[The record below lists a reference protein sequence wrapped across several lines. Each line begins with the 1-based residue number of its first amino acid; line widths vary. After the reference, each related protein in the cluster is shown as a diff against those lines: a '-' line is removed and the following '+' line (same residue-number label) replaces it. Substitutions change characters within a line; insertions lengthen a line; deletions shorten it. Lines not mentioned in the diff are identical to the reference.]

1 MLGFEATLSRLPF
14 LLMRI
19 RTRLLLLILAI
30 LVPAF
35 VAAVLA
41 VGYVYQ
47 EERHAQE
54 TSVKEAVRAFA
65 LVVDNE
71 LETKEG
77 ILRALANSPALA
89 RGDLDTFFHHASSL
103 APTAETTII
112 LFSPDGRQLLNTRAA
127 PGTPLPT
134 RRASNIDDL
143 MRRDGADRTLVSDL
157 FVSPLGRRHDFAI
170 QVPVHIDG
178 QIRYFLSM
186 GVNAATMQGLLLEQR
201 FPAEWQATIVDRGG
215 RVVARTLDA
224 DLYRGRPLSSVA
236 MAQFAARREGV
247 FSSNNLAGIPVQ
259 AFYST
264 VPGSDWKVLVSIP
277 TADLRRVPLH
287 AAAFLAAI
295 MAMLLVLA
303 SVGARWFARRA
314 AIPIEYLGRRAEDLG
329 AGREVRYEPQGV
341 IEIDAVAQRMA
352 EASRR
357 ILTAQAEQEQRVA
370 EAVAASERA
379 QTALVRGQKL
389 EALGRLTGGI
399 AHEFNNLLQT
409 LTTAL
414 QLAALTANQPKVLNL
429 IDTCKRTVSRATA
442 LTTRLG
448 SFGRLQDARL
458 LTVDPA
464 EQVRGS
470 VQLLRGVLRQGT
482 RVEVQCGDDVWPV
495 TIDPVQFDLALL
507 NLAINARD
515 AMPDGGRLA
524 IEVHNCT
531 LEPTVERTGGDYVR
545 VRVTDTG
552 TGMPPD
558 VLARALDPF
567 FTTKPPGQGSGL
579 GLPQAYAF
587 ATQSRGW
594 LTVAST
600 IGAGTT
606 IDIYL
611 PRSQQPLSAVAGRAD
626 SQAPGRGSGRV
637 LFVEDDPL
645 VREAVVRGLEDCG
658 FDVMVAADGD
668 KALAMLDAGLD
679 ADVVFSDIVM
689 PGKVSGIDLAGLL
702 RERRPGLPVVLATGY
717 TEQRAVI
724 PGVQVLAKPYEID
737 QLVELLANLSAA
749 R

>member
-1 MLGFEATLSRLPF
+1 
-14 LLMRI
+14 MRI
-19 RTRLLLLILAI
+19 RTRLLILILAI

-47 EERHAQE
+47 EERRAQE

-65 LVVDNE
+65 LLVDNE

-77 ILRALANSPALA
+77 ILRTLASSPALA
-89 RGDLDTFFHHASSL
+89 RGDFDTFYHHARQL
-103 APTAETTII
+103 APTDETTIV
-112 LFSPDGRQLLNTRAA
+112 LTEPDGRQLLNTRAV
-127 PGTPLPT
+127 PGTPLPV
-134 RRASNIDDL
+134 RRASNIDGL
-143 MRRDGADRTLVSDL
+143 MQRGGADRTLVSDL
-157 FVSPLGRRHDFAI
+157 FMAPIGRRHDFAI
-170 QVPVHIDG
+170 QVPVRIDG
-178 QIRYFLSM
+178 AIRYYLAM
-186 GVNAATMQGLLLEQR
+186 GVNAASLQKMLGEQR
-201 FPAEWQATIVDRGG
+201 FPAGWLATVVDRGG
-215 RVVARTLDA
+215 HIIARSRDA
-224 DLYRGRPLSSVA
+224 DQYRGRTLSATALSRFAVA
-236 MAQFAARREGV
+236 REGV
-247 FSSNNLAGIPVQ
+247 FESTNLAGVPVQ

-264 VPGSDWKVLVSIP
+264 VPASDWRVLVSLP
-277 TADLRRVPLH
+277 QEELRRVPLH
-287 AAAFLAAI
+287 AAQFLAAI
-295 MAMLLVLA
+295 MAVLLVLA
-303 SVGARWFARRA
+303 SLAASWFARRA
-314 AIPIEYLGRRAEDLG
+314 AIPIEYLGRSAEELA
-329 AGREVRYEPQGV
+329 AGREVRFQPQGIV
-341 IEIDAVAQRMA
+341 EIDVVAGRMA

-357 ILTAQAEQEQRVA
+357 ILSAQAELEQRVT

-379 QTALVRGQKL
+379 QNALVRGQKL

-414 QLAALTANQPKVLNL
+414 QLVALTANQPKVLNL
-429 IDTCKRTVSRATA
+429 VDTCKRTVNRATA

-448 SFGRLQDARL
+448 AFGRVQDARQV
-458 LTVDPA
+458 TVDPG

-470 VQLLRGVLRQGT
+470 MQLLRGVLRQGT
-482 RVEVQCGDDVWPV
+482 HMDVHCAGEVWPV

-524 IEVHNCT
+524 IDVANCT
-531 LEPTVERTGGDYVR
+531 LEATFERTGGEYVR
-545 VRVTDTG
+545 VRVADSG
-552 TGMPPD
+552 VGMPPD

-567 FTTKPPGQGSGL
+567 FTTKPPGEGSGL

-594 LTVAST
+594 LTLASSV
-600 IGAGTT
+600 GAGTT
-606 IDIYL
+606 IDIFL
-611 PRSQQPLSAVAGRAD
+611 PRSHQPLTAPATRTDAA
-626 SQAPGRGSGRV
+626 APGRGSGRV

-658 FDVMVAADGD
+658 FDVIVAADGD
-668 KALAMLDAGLD
+668 RALAMLDGGLD

-689 PGKVSGIDLAGLL
+689 PGRVSGVDLAGIL

-717 TEQRAVI
+717 TDQRAVI

-737 QLVELLANLSAA
+737 QLVDLLSNLSAA